1 MTLPYWSMI
10 RGDTTRFEFTVTD
23 DGEPID
29 LTLVELTWTAKRS
42 WSDADDAESNII
54 KTLDDGI
61 TVTSAEDGTILIQMD
76 AVDTEDIESQW
87 PTWWSASAF
96 TYVWDLVVLDD
107 YEQRR
112 TRGRG
117 MLKVYRNVTAPA
129 V

>member
-10 RGDTTRFEFTVTD
+10 RGDTTQFEFIVTD

-29 LTLVELTWTAKRS
+29 LTNAELTWTAKRS
-42 WSDADDAESNII
+42 WADADDAATNIV
-54 KTLDDGI
+54 KTLDDAI
-61 TVTSAEDGTILIQMD
+61 TFTSAEHGTITVQMD

-107 YEQRR
+107 YEQTR
-112 TRGRG
+112 TRDRG
-117 MLKVYRNVTAPA
+117 MLKVYRNVTAP
-129 V
+129 